1 VVPFI
6 GMISILGGLVYSLK
20 IGFNKTDLSILG
32 GASILVT
39 ILVFAIGD
47 IYIHFSAIFLIPLL
61 ILGIKNIRKI
71 ESNFLPILILPVI
84 FIPISAQ
91 IRLFSGEHFFLLLIW
106 IAVLNAIFIVKVI
119 PRIYSYI
126 ANRCTNKQTINSNPR
141 IFLVIFIILII
152 TLNVGFSSVLYRAN
166 SSGIPFESVEGE
178 FSQIFNNKKDL
189 GVDFKNIG
197 DILNND
203 LQIENKYIM
212 APTYIITEYTNGKLV
227 FAQYNEGKENDS
239 IKNFITREYWTEWEI
254 FRSNVA
260 SQPMDKQNLIH
271 PIPEY
276 LIFVPHE
283 GLVDKQ
289 NDYLITLGNPNQNA
303 LPSYLEVIYQ
313 SERPNGPIVY
323 KIHLDKMT

>member
-1 VVPFI
+1 
-6 GMISILGGLVYSLK
+6 M
-20 IGFNKTDLSILG
+20 
-32 GASILVT
+32 
-39 ILVFAIGD
+39 
-47 IYIHFSAIFLIPLL
+47 
-61 ILGIKNIRKI
+61 
-71 ESNFLPILILPVI
+71 
-84 FIPISAQ
+84 
-91 IRLFSGEHFFLLLIW
+91 
-106 IAVLNAIFIVKVI
+106 
-119 PRIYSYI
+119 
-126 ANRCTNKQTINSNPR
+126 
-141 IFLVIFIILII
+141 
-152 TLNVGFSSVLYRAN
+152 
-166 SSGIPFESVEGE
+166 
-178 FSQIFNNKKDL
+178 
-189 GVDFKNIG
+189 DFKNIG